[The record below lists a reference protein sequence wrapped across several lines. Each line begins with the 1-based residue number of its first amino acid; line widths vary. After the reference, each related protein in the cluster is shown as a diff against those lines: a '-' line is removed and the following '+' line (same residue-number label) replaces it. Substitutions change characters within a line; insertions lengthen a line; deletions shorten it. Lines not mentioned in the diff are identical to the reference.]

1 MSRNTLPPSLTVA
14 AALLCILVSVTAM
27 PLIEA
32 DRSKSSWFAW
42 AATAFATLLV
52 GTAAAV
58 VLMGTAAAKAVTSTT
73 LGAATA
79 PEKLL
84 KGVEDEDEKWMASC
98 VQSFGEERCNAGALD
113 VPSEKADE
121 ADEEVFESTDAGSSL
136 TYPME
141 GGQIHKGDYI
151 MIKGH
156 PCKVSDVSTS
166 KTGKHGHAKCHFVA
180 IDIFTGKKMEV
191 SATPRA
197 IALHF
202 GKRPRVRSPPL
213 READYLPCRWPHAG
227 SRAVVAHYLGALREK
242 RGVPVHRCRR

>member
-32 DRSKSSWFAW
+32 ERSKSSWFAW

-73 LGAATA
+73 LGAAAA

-113 VPSEKADE
+113 VPSEKPQ
-121 ADEEVFESTDAGSSL
+121 EEPTEHVG
-136 TYPME
+136 Y
-141 GGQIHKGDYI
+141 GGLPDPRGRIHHDQRSPG
-151 MIKGH
+151 
-156 PCKVSDVSTS
+156 KVSAVSTS
-166 KTGKHGHAKCHFVA
+166 KTGKHGHAKCK
-180 IDIFTGKKMEV
+180 FTARSTSTERSLSTRV
-191 SATPRA
+191 SDCFQMQS
-197 IALHF
+197 HC
-202 GKRPRVRSPPL
+202 
-213 READYLPCRWPHAG
+213 PCR
-227 SRAVVAHYLGALREK
+227 K
-242 RGVPVHRCRR
+242 